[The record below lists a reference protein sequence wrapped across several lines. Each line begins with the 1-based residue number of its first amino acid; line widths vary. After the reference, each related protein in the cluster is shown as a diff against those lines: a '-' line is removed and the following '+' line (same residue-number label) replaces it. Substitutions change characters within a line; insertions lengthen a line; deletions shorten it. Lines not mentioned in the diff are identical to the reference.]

1 MPNLISDQDKTLTIA
16 NVINVFNGDMSTFI
30 SAREDNDLTVDEF
43 KKLYINADMS
53 QTTLD
58 FNALVTAEWNK

>member
-1 MPNLISDQDKTLTIA
+1 MPSLISDQDKTLTVA
-16 NVINVFNGDMSTFI
+16 NVVNVFNGDMSTFI
-30 SAREDNDLTVDEF
+30 STLEDNDLTVDEF

-58 FNALVTAEWNK
+58 FNALVIAEWDK